1 MQYGGESR
9 EKSPGFFAEAENREP
24 FPKRKDFG
32 FDAGK
37 LTWQDGSCAT
47 QLHPARFGASLLS
60 GKNVDEG
67 GRKGGGEKIPK

>member
-37 LTWQDGSCAT
+37 LTWQDAVVLLLLLPRSV
-47 QLHPARFGASLLS
+47 SLFTEH
-60 GKNVDEG
+60 G
-67 GRKGGGEKIPK
+67 